1 MNKLPGSLFVIAAPS
16 GAGKT
21 SLVKALVEKTPDLQV
36 SISHTTRPMRKGE
49 QDGVNYFF
57 VDQSRFVEMVEQ
69 DDFLEHATVYGNQ
82 YGTSRAWVLSH
93 LSKGVDVI
101 LEIDWQGARQV
112 HSLFP
117 EAVLIFILPPSMA
130 ALRERLEG
138 RRQDDADTIAR
149 RMHLARNETM
159 HYSEFEY
166 LVVNDGFDDALAD
179 LRHIVCAHRLKTDV
193 QVTHKAQLLESLL
206 KND

>member
-21 SLVKALVEKTPDLQV
+21 SLVKALVAKIPDLCV
-36 SISHTTRPMRKGE
+36 SVSHTTRPMRVGE
-49 QDGVNYFF
+49 EDGVNYFF
-57 VDQSRFVEMVEQ
+57 VDKAAFNEMVDQ
-69 DDFLEHATVYGNQ
+69 DDFLEHAAVYGNQ
-82 YGTSRAWVLSH
+82 YGTSREWVLSH
-93 LSKGVDVI
+93 LAKGTDVI

-112 HSLFP
+112 HGLFN

-130 ALRERLEG
+130 ALRERLQN
-138 RRQDDADTIAR
+138 RRQDNMETIEK

-166 LVVNDGFDDALAD
+166 LIVNDCFEQALGE
-179 LRHIVCAHRLKTDV
+179 LQHIICAHRLKTEV
-193 QVTHKAQLLESLL
+193 QSVRKAQMLENLL
-206 KND
+206 KNG